1 MILKVKRKST
11 VVIGAETGLRL
22 VFDKNELKR
31 IDTSTQSGTQR
42 GFSAVVGDDHAARL
56 RCRHARQ
63 LAQQSQHLGIVP
75 VTDDREGEL
84 NCRLPAR

>member
-1 MILKVKRKST
+1 M
-11 VVIGAETGLRL
+11 E
-22 VFDKNELKR
+22 
-31 IDTSTQSGTQR
+31 
-42 GFSAVVGDDHAARL
+42 
-56 RCRHARQ
+56 HARQ